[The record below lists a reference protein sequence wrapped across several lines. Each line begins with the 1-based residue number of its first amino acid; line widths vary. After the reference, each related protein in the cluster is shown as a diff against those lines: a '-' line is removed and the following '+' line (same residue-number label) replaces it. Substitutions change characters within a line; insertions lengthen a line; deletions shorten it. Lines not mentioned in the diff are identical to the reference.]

1 MHIVKKSN
9 QGGVLCYTTQK
20 NLTPFNTPG
29 QGLYAWVTES
39 KYKLSTK
46 GETSAIKFGQYGA
59 NAKEGTLPQDTIL
72 GYSGTTTEPIIILWA
87 KRFSDDEIK
96 KGNAYQ
102 IEQIVN
108 KQIGSRYEDSKS
120 TEVFYTT
127 VDTIKAK
134 VNETLYGSV
143 KLDSYSPRQ
152 SQQSAIDKM
161 VHCFS
166 EGETDF
172 LLGAIMRYGKNF
184 TFLTTCS
191 KLLKNSGNILVLTNK
206 PNVFSSLKNDINS
219 HVYFDG
225 WEYFELKDV
234 KDKDKLQ
241 LDPNKIS
248 VVACSKQLADNMV
261 SGRGTR
267 KFLSNQDWD
276 FSFFDEC
283 HSGTDTNNFISL
295 NKMLNIKHR
304 VWASGTPF
312 KTAAAG
318 GFEESN
324 SYYYG
329 YVEQQKDKLKGICP
343 DAVTLETYVPSI
355 NPQFV
360 NNPNFSDEEGFTL
373 TKMFAFEDDRFIFG
387 GELREFISEVL
398 GKSLTK
404 SKYSPMRKC
413 EGRLDHTVWLLPA
426 NIKMIEGLTKLI
438 EDIAPEYKVLNA
450 TGNNVTCI
458 DKVHNAIKH
467 NNKTITLTNM
477 RFVEGVTVPNWTGAF
492 VLSDTESVEKYFQ
505 FIFRV
510 ASPLKNK
517 DKAFVFD
524 FDPERCFSMIFEMS
538 TAHAIN
544 NNETDS
550 QEAIREWLDCM
561 PVYRTDVNLKQI
573 DVSDILN
580 QILNIDYSAS
590 TLLKTSHNYINS
602 IKTIEDKDD
611 LSSMLETVLPV
622 NNISISSK
630 MVQNGMSKGKSYR
643 QGRNNSEQE
652 PIDVDTLNDIMKRI
666 ASVVSSLPLL
676 SWLSDSKTVEGILK
690 DLGDDVIED
699 ALGVSKNVMSYLINK
714 NYIDTRYI
722 NLYL

>member
-29 QGLYAWVTES
+29 QGLYAWVFES
-39 KYKLSTK
+39 RYKLLT
-46 GETSAIKFGQYGA
+46 GGNDDIIKFGQYGT
-59 NAKEGTLPQDTIL
+59 NAENGSTPQDTIL
-72 GYSGTTTEPIIILWA
+72 GYTGTTTEPIIILWA
-87 KRFSDDEIK
+87 KRFNSDEIK
-96 KGNAYQ
+96 KGTAYQ

-108 KQIGSRYEDSKS
+108 KQIGSRYEDGRS
-120 TEVFYTT
+120 TETFYTT
-127 VDTIKAK
+127 VDIIKSK

-206 PNVFSSLKNDINS
+206 PGVFSSLKNDINS

-234 KDKDKLQ
+234 RDKDKLQ

-283 HSGTDTNNFISL
+283 HSGTDTKNFISL
-295 NKMLNIKHR
+295 NEILNIKYR

-324 SYYYG
+324 SFYYG

-343 DAVTLETYVPSI
+343 DAVTLETYIPSI

-387 GELREFISEVL
+387 GELREFLSEIL
-398 GKSLTK
+398 GKADTK
-404 SKYSPMRKC
+404 SKYSPMRIC

-426 NIKMIEGLTKLI
+426 NVKMIEGLTKLI

-458 DKVHNAIKH
+458 NKVHNAIER
-467 NNKTITLTNM
+467 NSKTITLTNM
-477 RFVEGVTVPNWTGAF
+477 RFVEGTTVPNWTGAF

-505 FIFRV
+505 FVFRV

-524 FDPERCFSMIFEMS
+524 FDPERNFNMIFEMS
-538 TAHAIN
+538 NAHAIN

-561 PVYRTDVNLKQI
+561 PVYRSTTGPTFKPI
-573 DVSDILN
+573 DVSSILN
-580 QILNIDYSAS
+580 QIQNSDYTSAS
-590 TLLKTSHNYINS
+590 LVKNSTKYINS
-602 IKTIEDKDD
+602 NNIEGD
-611 LSSMLETVLPV
+611 LSSMLENVLPSTK
-622 NNISISSK
+622 ISISNK

-643 QGRNNSEQE
+643 QGRNSSEQE
-652 PIDVDTLNDIMKRI
+652 PIDIDVLSDVMKRI
-666 ASVVSSLPLL
+666 TSVVSSLPLL
-676 SWLSDSKTVEGILK
+676 SWLSNSKTVEGIIK
-690 DLGDDVIED
+690 DLNNDILED
-699 ALGVSKNVMSYLINK
+699 ALGIDKNVMSYLINK
-714 NYIDTRYI
+714 KIIDTRFI